1 MKELT
6 LNEISLLEEMK
17 SNCLKKG
24 RYIDDK
30 AKDKFKMLCH
40 LEDFSIAYYELLDV
54 IKEVREYI
62 EKDTRWF
69 DSGYAK
75 TYGELCTCAGANDT
89 RLEVLVN
96 PSNLLEILD
105 KVDKEKE

>member
-1 MKELT
+1 MKVKDLT

-24 RYIDDK
+24 QYIDDK

-40 LEDFSIAYYELLDV
+40 LEDFSIAYYELLDI

-62 EKDTRWF
+62 NKIPTQPVIRIFKKE
-69 DSGYAK
+69 
-75 TYGELCTCAGANDT
+75 
-89 RLEVLVN
+89 
-96 PSNLLEILD
+96 LLEILD
-105 KVDKEKE
+105 KESNNESN